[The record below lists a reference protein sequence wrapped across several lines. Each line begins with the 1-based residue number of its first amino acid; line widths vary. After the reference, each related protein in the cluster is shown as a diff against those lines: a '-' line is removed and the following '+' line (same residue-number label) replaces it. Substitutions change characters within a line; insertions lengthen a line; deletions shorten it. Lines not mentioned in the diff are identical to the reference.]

1 MTSSQPEETYRAV
14 KWALAGADLSTRA
27 LRRVVETSGSLAVEV
42 ETTRNRCEAVEQGGE
57 LAELFALV
65 LTEIRSLTD
74 DADRAYESTKLI
86 AEECEGN
93 LRAVLTEFENTIV
106 DRRYI
111 GLDEQS
117 DRIAM
122 WVEEIEQLRDR
133 AERDLIA
140 LADKLAED
148 RSLPVAVLTQMDQ
161 AVEVMQSLTAT
172 VAVAR
177 DAVGTLVNNVA
188 RSTESAVG
196 A

>member
-1 MTSSQPEETYRAV
+1 MTSSQPEETYRSV

-27 LRRVVETSGSLAVEV
+27 LRRVVETSGSLTVEV

-86 AEECEGN
+86 AEECEDN

-106 DRRYI
+106 DRGHI

-122 WVEEIEQLRDR
+122 WIEEIVQQRDR

-148 RSLPVAVLTQMDQ
+148 RSLPVAVLAQMDQ

-177 DAVGTLVNNVA
+177 DAVGTLVDNVA
-188 RSTESAVG
+188 RSPESAVG

>member
-1 MTSSQPEETYRAV
+1 MTSSQPEETYRSV

-27 LRRVVETSGSLAVEV
+27 LRRVVETSGSLTVEV

-74 DADRAYESTKLI
+74 DADRAYELTKLI
-86 AEECEGN
+86 AEECEDN
-93 LRAVLTEFENTIV
+93 LRAVLMEFEITIV
-106 DRRYI
+106 DRGHI

-122 WVEEIEQLRDR
+122 WIEEIVQQRDR
-133 AERDLIA
+133 VERDLIA

-148 RSLPVAVLTQMDQ
+148 RSLPVAVLAQMDQ

-177 DAVGTLVNNVA
+177 DAVGTLVDNVA
-188 RSTESAVG
+188 RSPESAVG

>member
-1 MTSSQPEETYRAV
+1 MKSSQPEETYRAV

-42 ETTRNRCEAVEQGGE
+42 ETTRNRCETVEQGGE
-57 LAELFALV
+57 LAELFSLV
-65 LTEIRSLTD
+65 LTEIGSLTD
-74 DADRAYESTKLI
+74 DADRAYESTKRI
-86 AEECEGN
+86 AEECEGD
-93 LRAVLTEFENTIV
+93 LRAVLMEFEITIV
-106 DRRYI
+106 DRGYI

-122 WVEEIEQLRDR
+122 WVEEIEQQRDR

-148 RSLPVAVLTQMDQ
+148 RSLPVAVLAQMDQ

-177 DAVGTLVNNVA
+177 DAVGTLVDNVA
-188 RSTESAVG
+188 RSPESAVG